1 MALLQYQIGPC
12 TLDCSI
18 MTLSCG
24 DKTIKLSA
32 KVFELLKLFID
43 SPDHIVSR
51 QTAIDTIWDGN
62 QAVGE
67 KGFTN
72 SVWLIRKS
80 FKDLHIE
87 DDLLLT
93 LPKLGYQ
100 LVLPI
105 KLILAPVEQGV
116 SLSDISN
123 EKAGRTH
130 TVLAVFVLVF
140 VILLGYS
147 AYQFIKSFTQPEAA
161 AALVS
166 PIKSKVTN
174 FEGVEEHIAVSNDG
188 KYLAMQWRNG
198 LQPGK
203 IYIKELN
210 NNDSPLKLIS
220 FVDSE
225 EASPAWSPSD
235 QKLAYVRVLASG
247 VCQVRVRHLQNNTDE
262 LVTEGCFYLP
272 FKRVLTWSSTDED
285 TLIFAK
291 QLTDRVALFS
301 YSMATKQSTQLTLP
315 GKNEVDFS
323 PHQLSN
329 KDEFAFI
336 REKSSSLQMSLILKR
351 ADNET
356 IDLIANSVSIIDYDF
371 SYQNDSFY
379 VNHIEGSNL
388 VISKIDLLG
397 NVQHT
402 IPFTG
407 LISSVTYSD
416 VTQTLFISEHISK
429 EYIAQLSYQNQKV
442 LRKISSSS
450 RDMYARYS
458 KTTGDILFLSNRSK
472 LWSIWKNNQVNSKN
486 LTRNMGNAGIASVSP
501 ISEMFA
507 VNINRDQQQTLYLGN
522 IQSELFESVDIG
534 ELAADNLSWS
544 KDGKAIY
551 FKGTKDDRSGIYRYS
566 LGGKLEPIK
575 IGQGNYAVEGESPDV
590 LYMSRFNLNG
600 IWRFDAKN
608 NQSTQI
614 TSRLA
619 KYDFGSFFYE
629 NGFVYFVERTNQQDK
644 VQRINTTGD
653 VETVMSF
660 PANTIR
666 KFFGLSSADEQSLL
680 LTLKVA
686 NEADV
691 ASYQF

>member
-87 DDLLLT
+87 ADLLLT

-105 KLILAPVEQGV
+105 SFISSANEET
-116 SLSDISN
+116 SLSDITHK
-123 EKAGRTH
+123 KAGRKH
-130 TVLAVFVLVF
+130 TVLAVFVLAF
-140 VILLGYS
+140 VILLSYS
-147 AYQFIKSFTQPEAA
+147 AYQFIKSFTEPEAA
-161 AALVS
+161 AALAS

-198 LQPGK
+198 QQPGK

-247 VCQVRVRHLQNNTDE
+247 VCQVRVRHLQQNTDD

-272 FKRVLTWSSTDED
+272 FKRVLSWSKNDED

-301 YSMATKQSTQLTLP
+301 YSMSTKQSTQLTKP

-323 PHQLSN
+323 PHQLTN
-329 KDEFAFI
+329 NDEIAFI
-336 REKSSSLQMSLILKR
+336 REKSSSLQMSLLLKR
-351 ADNET
+351 GESDVV
-356 IDLIANSVSIIDYDF
+356 DLIANSVSIIDYDF

-416 VTQTLFISEHISK
+416 VTETLFISEHISK

-458 KTTGDILFLSNRSK
+458 KKTGDILFLSNRSK
-472 LWSIWKNNQVNSKN
+472 LWSTWKNNQVTSKN
-486 LTRNMGNAGIASVSP
+486 LTKSMGNAGVVGVSP
-501 ISEMFA
+501 TSEMFA
-507 VNINRDQQQTLYLGN
+507 VTINRNDKQTLYLGN
-522 IQSELFESVDIG
+522 IQSELFERVDIG
-534 ELAADNLSWS
+534 DLAAENISWS

-551 FKGTKDDRSGIYRYS
+551 FKGTENESSGIYRYS
-566 LGGKLEPIK
+566 LDDKLQPIK
-575 IGQGNYAVEGESPDV
+575 FGQGNYAVEGESPDI
-590 LYMSRFNLNG
+590 LYMSKFNLNG
-600 IWRFDAKN
+600 IWRFDAN
-608 NQSTQI
+608 TNEVSQI
-614 TSRLA
+614 TDRLA
-619 KYDFGSFFYE
+619 KYDFGSFYYE
-629 NGFVYFVERTNQQDK
+629 DGFVYFVERTVKQDLI
-644 VQRINTTGD
+644 QRINAAG
-653 VETVMSF
+653 EIQTVMSF
-660 PANTIR
+660 PANTVR

-691 ASYQF
+691 VGYRL